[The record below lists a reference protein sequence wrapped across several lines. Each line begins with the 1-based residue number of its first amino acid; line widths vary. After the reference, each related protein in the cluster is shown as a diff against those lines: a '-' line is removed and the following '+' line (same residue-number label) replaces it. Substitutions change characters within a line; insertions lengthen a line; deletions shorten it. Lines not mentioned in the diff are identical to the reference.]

1 MEVCELKTT
10 TPPHSIVDSFK
21 TLQGFLVK
29 KIGDTFQ
36 FFHSFVKEVTTFV
49 FGKDY
54 PLLIIKSADIGFL
67 RKRVTLE
74 SCNDNSEEFTINLS
88 DRYID
93 ALGKRLFNEIF
104 GERLLDVVLNPC
116 LKNKDV
122 INVFIQELINNP
134 NSLNKL
140 LEKQKLQIDYED
152 INQTSNYFFVSK
164 ISFVGLQERISPLND
179 IIIFCNASLS
189 LYCLKA

>member
-1 MEVCELKTT
+1 MKTT

-140 LEKQKLQIDYED
+140 LEKQNFKLIM
-152 INQTSNYFFVSK
+152 K
-164 ISFVGLQERISPLND
+164 ISIKRQIISLFLKFLLLVFKREYPLLMILLYFVMQVY
-179 IIIFCNASLS
+179 
-189 LYCLKA
+189 LYIV

>member
-1 MEVCELKTT
+1 M
-10 TPPHSIVDSFK
+10 
-21 TLQGFLVK
+21 K
-29 KIGDTFQ
+29 KVGDTFQ
-36 FFHSFVKEVTTFV
+36 FYHSFVKEVTTFV

-54 PLLIIKSADIGFL
+54 PLLIIKYADIGFL

-116 LKNKDV
+116 LKNKDG
-122 INVFIQELINNP
+122 INVLIKELNNNP

-152 INQTSNYFFVSK
+152 INQTSNHFFVSK
-164 ISFVGLQERISPLND
+164 ISFVGLQEKISPLNA

>member
-1 MEVCELKTT
+1 M
-10 TPPHSIVDSFK
+10 
-21 TLQGFLVK
+21 
-29 KIGDTFQ
+29 
-36 FFHSFVKEVTTFV
+36 
-49 FGKDY
+49 
-54 PLLIIKSADIGFL
+54 
-67 RKRVTLE
+67 TLE
-74 SCNDNSEEFTINLS
+74 SCNDNSEEYTINLS

-116 LKNKDV
+116 LKNKDG
-122 INVFIQELINNP
+122 INVLIKELNNNP

-152 INQTSNYFFVSK
+152 INQTSNHFFVSK
-164 ISFVGLQERISPLND
+164 ISFVGLQERISPLNA

>member
-140 LEKQKLQIDYED
+140 LEKQNFKLIM
-152 INQTSNYFFVSK
+152 K
-164 ISFVGLQERISPLND
+164 ISIKRQIISLFLKFLLLVFKREYPLLMILLYFVMQVY
-179 IIIFCNASLS
+179 
-189 LYCLKA
+189 LYIV